1 MDSLTL
7 QGLKGWTHLG
17 SLVDNPDMLS
27 EIAVLLT
34 ADGTW
39 RPELVVHVV
48 DVSLQVG
55 LEIAAVATFGA
66 LEVLHL
72 KQSNIVM

>member
-17 SLVDNPDMLS
+17 SLMDNPDMLS

-72 KQSNIVM
+72 

>member
-1 MDSLTL
+1 
-7 QGLKGWTHLG
+7 
-17 SLVDNPDMLS
+17 MLS

-72 KQSNIVM
+72 